1 MPKWADYLI
10 YGVQFNQ
17 QHTHINRL
25 RIAVDNGDSVGQT
38 SEHTRQD
45 IVAAIQRGTTF
56 VTIYKNAQGSW
67 DKGKQVYVIRLNGTD
82 YLKTV
87 NDNKLVDNLD
97 NLPEF

>member
-10 YGVQFNQ
+10 SGVQFNA
-17 QHTHINRL
+17 QHTHINHL
-25 RIAVDNGDSVGQT
+25 RIAVDNGDSVGQS
-38 SEHTRQD
+38 SEHSRQD
-45 IVAAIQRGTTF
+45 IVAAINNGTTF
-56 VTIYKNAQGSW
+56 LTIYRNSQGTW
-67 DKGKQVYVIRLNGTD
+67 DKGKQVYVIRLNGVD

>member
-10 YGVQFNQ
+10 YKVQFNAQ
-17 QHTHINRL
+17 RTHINRL
-25 RIAVDNGDSVGQT
+25 RTFVDSGDSIGQ
-38 SEHTRQD
+38 SGEYARQD
-45 IVAAIQRGTTF
+45 IVAAIKNGTTF
-56 VTIYKNAQGSW
+56 VSIYQNSNGNW
-67 DKGKQVYVIRLNGTD
+67 DKGKKVYVVPINGAE